1 MTIAVQAVI
10 AKTEEICSRYP
21 LEESSLI
28 EVLHDINIEFNYL
41 PEDALRTAS
50 QKLGVPL
57 AKAYAVATFYKG
69 FSLEP
74 RGKYVIRVC
83 TGTACHVRGADRNI
97 DEIHRCIGLEPG
109 QTTDDLEYTLE
120 VVNCV
125 GACAMAPVI
134 VVNKK
139 YHRNATAETVHEIL
153 SAGSAGAQVKCGT
166 DDSDQ
171 GGDD

>member
-1 MTIAVQAVI
+1 MSVATQDIVS
-10 AKTEEICSRYP
+10 KTAEICSRYP

-28 EVLHDINIEFNYL
+28 EVLHDISAEFNYL
-41 PEDALRTAS
+41 PEDSLKQVSAA
-50 QKLGVPL
+50 LGVPL
-57 AKAYAVATFYKG
+57 AKVYAVATFYKG

-74 RGKYVIRVC
+74 RGKYVIKVC

-97 DEIHRCIGLEPG
+97 DEINRCIGLEPG
-109 QTTDDLEYTLE
+109 QTTDDLKYTFD

-134 VVNKK
+134 IVNKK
-139 YHRNATAETVHEIL
+139 YYRNASAETVRDFLGIE
-153 SAGSAGAQVKCGT
+153 SARPHSGT
-166 DDSDQ
+166 DGDSEQ

>member
-1 MTIAVQAVI
+1 VTISVSDIA
-10 AKTEEICSRYP
+10 AKTKEIISQYP
-21 LEESSLI
+21 AKEASLI
-28 EVLHDINIEFNYL
+28 EVLHDIHREFNYL
-41 PEDALRTAS
+41 PADALREAS
-50 QKLGVPL
+50 AGLGVPI
-57 AKAYAVATFYKG
+57 AKVYAVASFYKG

-97 DEIHRCIGLEPG
+97 DEIKRCIDLEPG
-109 QTTDDLEYTLE
+109 ETTADMNYTLD

-139 YHRNATAETVHEIL
+139 YYRNSSTETVHEIL
-153 SAGSAGAQVKCGT
+153 GLKAPSTS
-166 DDSDQ
+166 DDSDE
-171 GGDD
+171 GGDN